1 MFSNEI
7 NQETYI
13 IQTFC
18 NEDLGDVRGLIYNG
32 TSYVSGSDV
41 AKCLGYSNVWDAL
54 AKHVSVS
61 NKIKLPIRTVGSNGT
76 IRVKNM
82 VFINEAGL
90 NELIVKSRMPKA
102 LELREWI
109 FYVIKSLP

>member
-1 MFSNEI
+1 MSTSEI

-41 AKCLGYSNVWDAL
+41 AKCLGYSNAWDAL
-54 AKHVSVS
+54 AKHVSES
-61 NKIKLPIRTVGSNGT
+61 NKIRIPIRNIIPKQQGGAQHRT
-76 IRVKNM
+76 
-82 VFINEAGL
+82 FINEAGL
-90 NELIVKSRMPKA
+90 NELIVKSRMRKA

-109 FYVIKSLP
+109 FHVIKSLP